1 MKQLTDH
8 AHELTQ
14 KWGREDRER
23 ERDAHDK
30 SRLKHHGSNWAQ
42 AYRDFE
48 SLISAFQCG
57 FCWVHGY
64 ALLVGDT
71 LLCNVKEEI
80 GLLPTYKTR
89 VRKSLAMSTTC

>member
-1 MKQLTDH
+1 MNREGRIMKQLTDH

-42 AYRDFE
+42 AYRVFE
-48 SLISAFQCG
+48 SLISASFQCG
-57 FCWVHGY
+57 F
-64 ALLVGDT
+64 LLGS
-71 LLCNVKEEI
+71 LLFLIAKPLQKVI
-80 GLLPTYKTR
+80 
-89 VRKSLAMSTTC
+89 

>member
-1 MKQLTDH
+1 MNQEGRIMKQLTDH

-57 FCWVHGY
+57 F
-64 ALLVGDT
+64 
-71 LLCNVKEEI
+71 LLCS
-80 GLLPTYKTR
+80 LLCVTSGR
-89 VRKSLAMSTTC
+89 